1 MKLLLHGL
9 LACVLASSARAQ
21 MDLRLDIEPT
31 TADIGQPVTLILT
44 AEHVPSFEVELP
56 KSVLPDDSWMLYED
70 AKKVTLPHPNRDGMS
85 LTVVR
90 WEIASLDSGERAIE
104 FPDVRWSDGNSAG
117 LTEVEAPKLN
127 VYATLVE
134 GEDEARPALMFREP
148 TFAEPR
154 IRNWPWVVGA
164 LAGVVLLAVLLRFKR
179 KAKPTEK
186 LALSPRES
194 LAALESRSG
203 ELGIRA
209 TYFELSRLV
218 RSALD
223 EGGTDCA
230 GLTDEEW
237 LAVRETDARS
247 SKEECEA
254 LAALFERCQEVKYA
268 QAEPT
273 RWALE
278 EALATAQQRANGAR
292 TEQPEVAA

>member
-1 MKLLLHGL
+1 MKLLWNVLV
-9 LACVLASSARAQ
+9 ACVLASSARAQ
-21 MDLRLDIEPT
+21 MDLRLDVEPL
-31 TADIGQPVTLILT
+31 TAEIGQPVTLILT

-70 AKKVTLPHPNRDGMS
+70 AKKITLPHPSREGMS

-104 FPDVRWSDGNSAG
+104 FPDVRWSDGSSAG
-117 LTEVEAPKLN
+117 LTELEAPKLT
-127 VYATLVE
+127 VAATLAE
-134 GEDEARPALMFREP
+134 GEDEARAALTFREP
-148 TFAEPR
+148 EFAEPR
-154 IRNWPWVVGA
+154 IRNWPGVLGGIAGLA
-164 LAGVVLLAVLLRFKR
+164 LIAALLRLKR
-179 KAKPTEK
+179 KAKPAEK

-223 EGGTDCA
+223 EGGEDFA

-237 LAVRETDARS
+237 LAAREADARS
-247 SKEECEA
+247 SKEECAA

-273 RWALE
+273 RWALD
-278 EALATAQQRANGAR
+278 EALLAAKQLADGAQ
-292 TEQPEVAA
+292 TEPPEVAA